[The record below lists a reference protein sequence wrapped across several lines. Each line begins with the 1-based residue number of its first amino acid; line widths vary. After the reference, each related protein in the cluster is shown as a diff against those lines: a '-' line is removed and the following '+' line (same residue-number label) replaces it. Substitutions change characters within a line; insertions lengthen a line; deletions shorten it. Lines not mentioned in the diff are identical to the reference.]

1 MIIYM
6 VILNLFIISII
17 WVLILDLSGFALTI
31 DKLFYKIFYPGRPF
45 REDAHFKPFDCS
57 LCMSWWSSLIYLII
71 VHSLTLPNIAIAL
84 LFAWGTTI
92 EKDVFIFVK
101 DLITKVIDCLYTL
114 FKL

>member
-1 MIIYM
+1 M

-31 DKLFYKIFYPGRPF
+31 DKTLYKIFYPKRPF

-57 LCMSWWSSLIYLII
+57 LCLTFWTSLIYLIVI
-71 VHSLTLPNIAIAL
+71 HSLTLPNIAFSL
-84 LFAWGTTI
+84 LFAWLTTT
-92 EKDVFIFVK
+92 EKDIFIMVK
-101 DLITKVIDCLYTL
+101 DMVTKLIDLLYTL